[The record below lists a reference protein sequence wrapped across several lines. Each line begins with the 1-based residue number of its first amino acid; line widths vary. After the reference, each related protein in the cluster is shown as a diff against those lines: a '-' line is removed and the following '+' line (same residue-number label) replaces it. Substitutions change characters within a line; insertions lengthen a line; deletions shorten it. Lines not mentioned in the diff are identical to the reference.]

1 MRINVKTEITD
12 YDGKSIPQ
20 STTEDEDG
28 TKHIT
33 PMTIGSMMIT
43 ALNNPTEDDKNISAE
58 KKVARAVLSQEIH
71 NNLKE
76 DAKGIVDIDH
86 EVIVEIKKL
95 MNSFFFPLALMRA
108 FEIFDPKVEEVS
120 KKAK

>member
-1 MRINVKTEITD
+1 MRIDVKTEITD
-12 YDGKSIPQ
+12 YDGKAVQQ
-20 STTEDEDG
+20 SVVKDDKGVEHTT
-28 TKHIT
+28 I
-33 PMTIGSMMIT
+33 MTIGSMIIT
-43 ALNNPTEDDKNISAE
+43 ALNNPTEGDKNVSAE

-76 DAKGIVDIDH
+76 DAKGMVDIDH